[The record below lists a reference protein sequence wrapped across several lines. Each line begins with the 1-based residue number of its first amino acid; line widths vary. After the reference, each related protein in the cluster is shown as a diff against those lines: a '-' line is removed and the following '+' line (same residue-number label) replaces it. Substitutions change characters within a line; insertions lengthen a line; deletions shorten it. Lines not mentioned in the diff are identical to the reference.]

1 MEQNCARYQ
10 NVVHQ
15 SRSCFHSLL
24 LLQCFTIVCCCYPVA
39 VGNFTN
45 CTKTLCCM
53 FLGIVISFW
62 YTFVATLLYSPLL
75 FLLFSFNC
83 CAKGNID
90 QWRGESGSSF
100 IERGGTPVR
109 PLIIVMEIILYFSTL
124 DNYCVGQAEII
135 NKTSSHQM

>member
-1 MEQNCARYQ
+1 MLDVSLHLQPGKLSTVLWQARLTRWKLLEPSK
-10 NVVHQ
+10 V
-15 SRSCFHSLL
+15 SR
-24 LLQCFTIVCCCYPVA
+24 IY
-39 VGNFTN
+39 
-45 CTKTLCCM
+45 
-53 FLGIVISFW
+53 
-62 YTFVATLLYSPLL
+62 
-75 FLLFSFNC
+75 LLFSFNC

-135 NKTSSHQM
+135 NRTSSHQM